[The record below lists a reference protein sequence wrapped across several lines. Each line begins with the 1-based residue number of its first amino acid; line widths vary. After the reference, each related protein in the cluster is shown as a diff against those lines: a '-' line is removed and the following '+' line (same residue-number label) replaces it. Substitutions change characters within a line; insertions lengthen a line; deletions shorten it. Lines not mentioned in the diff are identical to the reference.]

1 MNKDRGGFV
10 KMIVAIVISLVILS
24 LFGVDIE
31 ERIKSPLIKK
41 NLDYALDVTKA
52 GFGWAWG
59 KVVGLTK

>member
-1 MNKDRGGFV
+1 
-10 KMIVAIVISLVILS
+10 MIVAIVISLVILS